1 MRPQSVYGRRRRLV
15 SVGVF
20 LLVVALLA
28 ALVLSAC
35 STDPLS
41 AQARAGDDKNYV
53 AGDGSVTE
61 LTPEQ
66 RGEPVQVAGTTTE
79 GEPIDLADLRGEVV
93 VLNLWYAACG
103 PCRAEAPDLAEI
115 ATETADD
122 GVAFVGINTRD
133 EPPTA
138 QAFERTFAVPYPSII
153 DNQGDVVLALRGE
166 VSPQSVPTTLVV
178 DRQGR
183 VAARIL
189 GPVEPVDAAVPDR
202 PPRSTRRPE
211 AA

>member
-1 MRPQSVYGRRRRLV
+1 MSPEYGYRGRRRRLL
-15 SVGVF
+15 SVGVAV
-20 LLVVALLA
+20 LLLALLA

-66 RGEPVQVAGTTTE
+66 RGEPVQVAGTTTA
-79 GEPIDLADLRGEVV
+79 GDQVDLADLRGGVV

-103 PCRAEAPDLAEI
+103 PCRAEAPDLAAI
-115 ATETADD
+115 AAETSDE
-122 GVAFVGINTRD
+122 GVRFVGINTRD
-133 EPPTA
+133 EAPTA
-138 QAFERTFAVPYPSII
+138 QAFERTFEMPYPSII
-153 DNQGDVVLALRGE
+153 DNQGEVVLALRGE

-183 VAARIL
+183 VAARVL
-189 GPVEPVDAAVPDR
+189 GPVNPSTL
-202 PPRSTRRPE
+202 RSLIESALAER
-211 AA
+211 A

>member
-1 MRPQSVYGRRRRLV
+1 MSLEPGYRGRRRRRLL
-15 SVGVF
+15 SIGVF
-20 LLVVALLA
+20 VLVVAVVA
-28 ALVLSAC
+28 AVALSGC

-53 AGDGSVTE
+53 AGNGSVTE
-61 LTPEQ
+61 LAPDQ
-66 RGEPVQVAGTTTE
+66 RGEPVQVAGTSAA
-79 GEPIDLADLRGEVV
+79 GEPIDLAELRGEVV

-103 PCRAEAPDLAEI
+103 PCRAEAADLAEI
-115 ATETADD
+115 ATGTAVD
-122 GVAFVGINTRD
+122 GVRFVGINTRD
-133 EPPTA
+133 EPETA
-138 QAFERTFAVPYPSII
+138 QAFERTFEVPYPSII
-153 DNQGDVVLALRGE
+153 DNQGAVVLALRGE

-189 GPVEPVDAAVPDR
+189 GPVNPSTLRTLVDSAVA
-202 PPRSTRRPE
+202 E